1 MDVKCA
7 LYNDRGT
14 YLEDITI
21 KVSYLGAKKTWYMA
35 STPTSPDI
43 FGPSRGTLE
52 SLAPAKTKLV
62 STDIVLDNTCT
73 NMSGSVKP
81 NIDFSWDGGELY
93 VSYA

>member
-43 FGPSRGTLE
+43 
-52 SLAPAKTKLV
+52 
-62 STDIVLDNTCT
+62 LDHPEVPLRAWHQQKQN
-73 NMSGSVKP
+73 
-81 NIDFSWDGGELY
+81 L
-93 VSYA
+93 